1 MNAPPKVEHK
11 PLEGDKLKQEIM
23 SLASSQVPVVGGG
36 GPNAEEIKELEDMLD
51 DLI

>member
-1 MNAPPKVEHK
+1 MNEIAPQHK

-23 SLASSQVPVVGGG
+23 SMASSQHVVTG